1 MQNPQPGP
9 PPARV
14 AAGEL
19 AVVAAVAL
27 AAVWGG
33 TRAGVGLVA
42 TIVVTLAATAAALSR
57 LWGPRGAGRPVARPV
72 AQPVSDDGNEGAA
85 VGTDEARGIGDGDV
99 ARTADGTDGTD
110 VLAASHAQ
118 DAQNGF
124 AGIARRLQAAVNQQ
138 LLSLRDMQTRH
149 GDQPEVFSDLLHLD
163 HGVSLIGRLADSLA
177 VLGGVRQ
184 GRQWDEPV
192 PLIGVVRGAM
202 SRIVDYR
209 RVDVDG
215 LLEALA
221 AGAFDPAGAGGA
233 TGDGPAFDEPDTSG
247 PAVRAM
253 TVEPVVHALAELL
266 DNATRYSP
274 PDTRVA
280 VTAHRIGDGLVVSV
294 ADAGVGLTPAAL
306 RQAALALA
314 SSDSGLMRASGG
326 APRLGL
332 TVVGRLAAA
341 HGFQVTLE
349 PGAGGGA
356 TARVYLPGSLLTVV
370 ADGPDAADA
379 SGGVADPAAGPPV
392 RRRSAAAAEPP
403 TIGAGGLP
411 QRRRWSP
418 GTEVEAVAVAVVNGG
433 ASYGTVLNGTSHGT
447 ANSAVN
453 GGTHGAH
460 GGTANGTTPHQSQD
474 PYDQAGL
481 WLGAFRAGEDGQRS

>member
-9 PPARV
+9 PTARPVRV

-19 AVVAAVAL
+19 ALVAAVGL

-33 TRAGVGLVA
+33 TRAGVGLAA
-42 TIVVTLAATAAALSR
+42 TLVVTLAAAAAALAR
-57 LWGPRGAGRPVARPV
+57 LWGPPGRRRPAAGAVFADGRAH
-72 AQPVSDDGNEGAA
+72 AEGAE
-85 VGTDEARGIGDGDV
+85 GPRGGEGPGAAGDFGAWDAANDGDRDDPNGSAGFGAFDDPD
-99 ARTADGTDGTD
+99 ARTQPGAHTGPDAHRDT
-110 VLAASHAQ
+110 AAAGASGAL
-118 DAQNGF
+118 DARNGF

-138 LLSLRDMQTRH
+138 LTSLRDMQTRH
-149 GDQPEVFSDLLHLD
+149 GAEPDMFADLLHLD

-192 PLIGVVRGAM
+192 PLMGVVRGAM

-215 LLEALA
+215 LTEGLATVPDTVGELFAEPAA
-221 AGAFDPAGAGGA
+221 AGL
-233 TGDGPAFDEPDTSG
+233 
-247 PAVRAM
+247 AVRAEV
-253 TVEPVVHALAELL
+253 VEPVVHALAELL

-280 VTAHRIGDGLVVSV
+280 VAAHRIGDGLVVTV
-294 ADAGVGLTPAAL
+294 ADAGVGLTPTVL
-306 RQAALALA
+306 RQAALALTA
-314 SSDSGLMRASGG
+314 SENALMRSPGT
-326 APRLGL
+326 PRLGL

-341 HGFQVTLE
+341 NDFQVTLE

-356 TARVYLPGSLLTVV
+356 TARIYLPGSLLTTA
-370 ADGPDAADA
+370 ADGAADRA
-379 SGGVADPAAGPPV
+379 EPSPDTTARPL
-392 RRRSAAAAEPP
+392 RRRSAAAPEPP
-403 TIGAGGLP
+403 SFGVGGLP
-411 QRRRWSP
+411 QRRRWNP
-418 GTEVEAVAVAVVNGG
+418 AAEEPQPA
-433 ASYGTVLNGTSHGT
+433 
-447 ANSAVN
+447 
-453 GGTHGAH
+453 
-460 GGTANGTTPHQSQD
+460 ANGSAQYHSQD